1 MEFEMRRT
9 DAYYDHAMPG
19 IKRLAAGRW
28 GVVAALEV
36 YRAIHDSIR
45 RNGYDVFTKRAT
57 TTKRQKL
64 GLALRGQWRL
74 ARL

>member
-1 MEFEMRRT
+1 M
-9 DAYYDHAMPG
+9 
-19 IKRLAAGRW
+19 
-28 GVVAALEV
+28 AALEV

-74 ARL
+74 LML